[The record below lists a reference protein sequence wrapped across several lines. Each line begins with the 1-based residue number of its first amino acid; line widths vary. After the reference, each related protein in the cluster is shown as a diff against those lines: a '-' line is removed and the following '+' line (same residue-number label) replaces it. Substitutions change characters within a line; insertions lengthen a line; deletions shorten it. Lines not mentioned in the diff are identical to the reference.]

1 MTTYAEV
8 KLKHQIKDNGFVELT
23 IVDEN
28 DKVTE
33 EKHTNFDEAKQAIES
48 YENDCTVYF

>member
-1 MTTYAEV
+1 MTTYAEIR
-8 KLKHQIKDNGFVELT
+8 LKQQIKAIGFVELT

-33 EKHTNFDEAKQAIES
+33 EKHTNFDEAKEAILC
-48 YENDCTVYF
+48 YENECTIYF

>member
-1 MTTYAEV
+1 MSPHSEIR
-8 KLKHQIKDNGFVELT
+8 LSQQIKQNGFVELT

-33 EKHTNFDEAKQAIES
+33 EKHTNFDEAKQSIEFH
-48 YENDCTVYF
+48 ENSSEVYF